1 MSNFTFQYL
10 PCYTVG
16 PDAYERVPEVCS
28 KHGKKAVAVGGH
40 RALAAAKPY
49 IEKAIRD
56 SDIEIIDYIWYGG
69 EASLEN
75 AEMVANTESYKN
87 ADMVFA
93 FGGGKALDTCK
104 YAASIIDKKPIF
116 TFPTI
121 AATCAP
127 ASAEA
132 IMYYP
137 NGEARDTYQC
147 GRPAE
152 HIFINTDIIAQAPD
166 LYLWAGIG
174 DTMAKHFETEL
185 AARDRKIS
193 YKQALGVEV
202 GTMCYKPLVKYGAQA
217 IADCKNNTS
226 SEELEQIALTNI
238 ITTGTV
244 SALVGVTINSNIAHS
259 LCYGLTV
266 LPQVEKN
273 HLHGEVVSYCT
284 LVLLYAD
291 GQNDKVDE
299 LYPLYKAINLP
310 TKLADLEVKR
320 EELGPVIEKALSVED
335 INFVPYKVTDKMLM
349 DAIDKLEEYNK
360 TH

>member
-1 MSNFTFQYL
+1 MANLTFQYL

-16 PDAYERVPEVCS
+16 PDAYERVPEVCA
-28 KHGKKAVAVGGH
+28 KYGKKAVAVGGH
-40 RALAAAKPY
+40 RALAAAKPF
-49 IEKAIRD
+49 IEKAIKD
-56 SDIEIIDYIWYGG
+56 SGIEIIDYVWYGG

-87 ADMVFA
+87 ADMVFG

-104 YAASIIDKKPIF
+104 YACAIIDKKPLF

-185 AARDRKIS
+185 AARDRKVS
-193 YKQALGVEV
+193 FKQALGVEI
-202 GTMCYKPLVKYGAQA
+202 GTMCYKPLVKYGAKA
-217 IADCKNNTS
+217 IEDCKNNTS

-244 SALVGVTINSNIAHS
+244 F
-259 LCYGLTV
+259 
-266 LPQVEKN
+266 PQVEKN

-284 LVLLYAD
+284 LVLLFAD
-291 GQNDKVDE
+291 GQDDKVDE

-310 TKLADLEVKR
+310 TKLSQLEVTR

-335 INFVPYKVTDKMLM
+335 INFVPYKVTEKMLY

>member
-1 MSNFTFQYL
+1 MANYAYQYL

-16 PDAYERVPEVCS
+16 PDAYDRVPEVCGRF
-28 KHGKKAVAVGGH
+28 GKKAVAVGGH
-40 RALAAAKPY
+40 RALEAAKPY
-49 IEKAIRD
+49 IEKAIAG

-69 EASLEN
+69 EASIEN
-75 AEMVANTESYKN
+75 AEMVASTESYKN

-104 YAASIIDKKPIF
+104 YACAIVSKKPVF

-147 GRPAE
+147 HKPAE
-152 HIFINTDIIAQAPD
+152 HVFINTEIIAKAPD
-166 LYLWAGIG
+166 VYLWAGIG

-185 AARDRKIS
+185 AARGKKVS
-193 YKQALGVEV
+193 FKQALGVEM
-202 GTMCYKPLVKYGAQA
+202 GTMCYKPLVQYGAKA
-217 IADCKNNTS
+217 IADCKNNTT

-273 HLHGEVVSYCT
+273 HLHGEIVSYCT
-284 LVLLYAD
+284 LVLLLAD
-291 GQNDKVDE
+291 KQNDKVDE

-310 TKLADLEVKR
+310 TKLADLEVKK

-335 INFVPYKVTDKMLM
+335 IKFVPYTVTAKMLT
-349 DAIDKLEEYNK
+349 DAIDELEEYNK
-360 TH
+360 NH

>member
-1 MSNFTFQYL
+1 MSNFISQFL

-16 PDAYERVPEVCS
+16 PDAYENVPNICRRF
-28 KHGKKAVAVGGH
+28 GTKAVAVGGH
-40 RALAAAKPY
+40 RALAAAKPEL
-49 IEKAIRD
+49 EKALAG
-56 SDIEIIDYIWYGG
+56 SDIKIIDYIWYGG
-69 EASLEN
+69 EASIEN
-75 AEMVANTESYKN
+75 SEMVAGTDSYKE
-87 ADMVFA
+87 ADMIFA
-93 FGGGKALDTCK
+93 VGGGKALDTCK
-104 YAASIIDKKPIF
+104 YAAMILSKKPIF

-137 NGEARDTYQC
+137 NGVARDTYQC

-152 HIFINTDIIAQAPD
+152 HIFINTKIIAEAPD

-185 AARDRKIS
+185 AARGKEVT
-193 YKQALGVEV
+193 YKQALGVEI

-217 IADCKNNTS
+217 IDECKANKAGND
-226 SEELEQIALTNI
+226 LEQIALTNI

-244 SALVGVTINSNIAHS
+244 SALVGVTINSNVAHS

-273 HLHGEVVSYCT
+273 HLHGEIVSYCT
-284 LVLLYAD
+284 LVLLFAD
-291 GQNDKVDE
+291 GQDDKVDE
-299 LYPLYKAINLP
+299 LFPLYKAIHLP
-310 TKLADLEVKR
+310 TKLADLEVKTD
-320 EELGPVIEKALSVED
+320 ELGPVIEKALSVDD
-335 INFVPYKVTDKMLM
+335 IKFVPYKVTAKQLM
-349 DAIDKLEEYNK
+349 DAIVKLENYNNK
-360 TH
+360 

>member
-1 MSNFTFQYL
+1 MSNCTFQYL

-16 PDAYERVPEVCS
+16 PDAYERVPEVCRPY
-28 KHGKKAVAVGGH
+28 GKKAVAVGGH

-49 IEKAIRD
+49 LEKALEG
-56 SDIEIIDYIWYGG
+56 SEIEILDYVWYGG
-69 EASLEN
+69 EASIEN

-104 YAASIIDKKPIF
+104 YATAIIDKKPIF

-147 GRPAE
+147 HKPAT
-152 HIFINTDIIAQAPD
+152 HIFINTDVIAQAPD

-193 YKQALGVEV
+193 FKQALGVEI
-202 GTMCYKPLVKYGAQA
+202 GTMCYKPLVQYGAKA
-217 IADCKNNTS
+217 IADCKSNVS
-226 SEELEQIALTNI
+226 SEELEQIVLTNI

-284 LVLLYAD
+284 LVLLFAD
-291 GQNDKVDE
+291 GQDDKVDE
-299 LYPLYKAINLP
+299 LFPLYKAINLP

-320 EELGPVIEKALSVED
+320 DELKPVVEKALTVED
-335 INFVPYKVTDKMLM
+335 IKFVPYTVTDKMLF

>member
-1 MSNFTFQYL
+1 MSNFISQFL

-16 PDAYERVPEVCS
+16 PDAYENVPNVC
-28 KHGKKAVAVGGH
+28 KRFGTKAVAVGGH
-40 RALAAAKPY
+40 KALAAAKPEL
-49 IEKAIRD
+49 EKALAG
-56 SDIEIIDYIWYGG
+56 SGIEVIDYIWYGG
-69 EASLEN
+69 EASIEN
-75 AEMVANTESYKN
+75 AEMVVATDSYKE
-87 ADMVFA
+87 ADMIFA

-104 YAASIIDKKPIF
+104 YAARVISKKPIF

-137 NGEARDTYQC
+137 NGVARDTYQC

-152 HIFINTDIIAQAPD
+152 HIFINTKIIAEAPD

-185 AARDRKIS
+185 AARGKDIS
-193 YKQALGVEV
+193 YKQALGVEIGV
-202 GTMCYKPLVKYGAQA
+202 MCYKPLVKFGAQA
-217 IADCKNNTS
+217 IAECKANKAGS
-226 SEELEQIALTNI
+226 DLEQIALTNI

-259 LCYGLTV
+259 LCYGLTL
-266 LPQVEKN
+266 LPQIEKN

-284 LVLLYAD
+284 LVLLFAD
-291 GQNDKVDE
+291 GQDEKVDE
-299 LYPLYKAINLP
+299 LFPLYKAINLP
-310 TKLADLEVKR
+310 TKLADLEVKVD
-320 EELGPVIEKALSVED
+320 ELGPVIEKALTVED
-335 INFVPYKVTDKMLM
+335 IKFVPYKVTEKQLM
-349 DAIDKLEEYNK
+349 DAIVKLENYNNK
-360 TH
+360 